1 MIKTPTCIMIF
12 LIMIGMILVSETP
25 QTVYA
30 ERDDNHDDD
39 EEFPDYDENKCDT
52 GHIMSKCYDWS
63 KFYDDEITE
72 DNVDVYCDNKPD
84 LTNFEQERCDRLYDM
99 LGR

>member
-1 MIKTPTCIMIF
+1 MRKEVVSILLIVLIF
-12 LIMIGMILVSETP
+12 TSIVLTNLTNK
-25 QTVYA
+25 VYGKD
-30 ERDDNHDDD
+30 EDD

>member
-1 MIKTPTCIMIF
+1 MRKEVVSIL
-12 LIMIGMILVSETP
+12 LIVLLFTSIVLTNL
-25 QTVYA
+25 TNKVYGK
-30 ERDDNHDDD
+30 DDDD

-52 GHIMSKCYDWS
+52 SHIMSKCYDWS

-84 LTNFEQERCDRLYDM
+84 LTNFEQEICDRLYDM

>member
-1 MIKTPTCIMIF
+1 MMKEVVSIL
-12 LIMIGMILVSETP
+12 LIVLLFTSIVLTNL
-25 QTVYA
+25 TNKVYGK
-30 ERDDNHDDD
+30 DDDD

>member
-1 MIKTPTCIMIF
+1 MLSTHCYCYHLFLLSTDNIIKIYCIKR
-12 LIMIGMILVSETP
+12 LCWNLEW
-25 QTVYA
+25 
-30 ERDDNHDDD
+30 
-39 EEFPDYDENKCDT
+39 PDYDENKCST
-52 GHIMSKCYDWS
+52 THIMSKCYDWS